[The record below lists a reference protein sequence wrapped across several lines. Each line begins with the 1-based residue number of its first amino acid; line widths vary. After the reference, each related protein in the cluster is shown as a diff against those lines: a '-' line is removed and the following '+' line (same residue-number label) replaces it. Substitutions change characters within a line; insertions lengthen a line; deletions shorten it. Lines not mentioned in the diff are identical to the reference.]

1 MRQFYSV
8 PLAAYKFGFAL
19 VPLHVTVTFVAGQ
32 KFCLAV
38 DFIER
43 KKWRNFRREQKKM
56 KLIESTGVM
65 AIDVTNAN
73 EVGDLDVDRFTIHHN
88 LAL

>member
-43 KKWRNFRREQKKM
+43 KKWRNFRREQKK
-56 KLIESTGVM
+56 K
-65 AIDVTNAN
+65 
-73 EVGDLDVDRFTIHHN
+73 
-88 LAL
+88 